1 MNGLYYLA
9 PEAVALAAPVDK
21 HSVIDELAGLFAG
34 TYDLDRAVVRQ
45 QLEEREAL
53 GSTGFGRGAAIPH
66 ARLPGISRPVSAVL
80 RLEAPVD
87 FDAADGQ
94 PVQLAFGL
102 LSPEQAGATHL
113 HALAAISRLLR
124 EERVHEA
131 IVAANEPEVIYSLLS
146 NVSDRDAA

>member
-66 ARLPGISRPVSAVL
+66 ARLPGLSRPVSAVL